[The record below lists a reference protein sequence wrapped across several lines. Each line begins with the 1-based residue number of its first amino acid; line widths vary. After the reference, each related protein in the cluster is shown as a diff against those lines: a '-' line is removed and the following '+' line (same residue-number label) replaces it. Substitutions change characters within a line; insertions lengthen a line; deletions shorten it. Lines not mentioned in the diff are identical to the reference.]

1 MADLKEYV
9 VTVDGNQWNNLYIV
23 SAKNA
28 KDAVNAVWESEFAWK
43 VKQDREEGYR
53 PTAKYKL
60 HAKSIG
66 SYHNEEGRVI
76 CLN

>member
-1 MADLKEYV
+1 MADLKDYV
-9 VTVDGNQWNNLYIV
+9 VTVDGNQWNNLYIA

-28 KDAVNAVWESEFAWK
+28 KDAINIVWEEDFAWK
-43 VKQDREEGYR
+43 VKMDREEGYR
-53 PTAKYKL
+53 PTAKYEL

-66 SYHNEEGRVI
+66 SLHSSNGRVI